1 MGCEHHRPTG
11 ACNTTHIMPP
21 SWLGRGAQFHPDTQS
36 IWGVLGDRFV
46 GCVGVPEEK
55 RVWGPPLR
63 MALTHAS
70 GWLQGRVYSLSA
82 NHSAVS
88 IIVSSASV

>member
-1 MGCEHHRPTG
+1 MGGVLSSTRILNRYG
-11 ACNTTHIMPP
+11 
-21 SWLGRGAQFHPDTQS
+21 
-36 IWGVLGDRFV
+36 GVLGNRFV

-55 RVWGPPLR
+55 RMWGPPLR

-70 GWLQGRVYSLSA
+70 GWLQGRVYSLSE

-88 IIVSSASV
+88 IIVSSASA